1 MLRLAIVDDDG
12 GYRKEIRALLEK
24 YEAEYGEQFQMS
36 EYTDGDELL
45 EGYKPELDIILLDIE
60 MEFVDGMTA
69 AGRIREVDQDVII
82 IFITNMPQYA
92 ISGYQVGALD
102 YILKPLSY
110 YAFSQTMK
118 RAIGRRKVS
127 EKRYIVAGE
136 RGIKQKIDASEIY
149 YVEVINHDL
158 IFHTRHGNINAKG
171 TMRETIKELEGLDF
185 FQCNKGY
192 LVNLEF
198 VDAITGSDVK
208 VGDDLLQVSR
218 AKKKPLID
226 ALNEYMRK
234 MGH

>member
-1 MLRLAIVDDDG
+1 MLRLAVVDDDG
-12 GYRKEIRALLEK
+12 GYRKEIRALLK
-24 YEAEYGEQFQMS
+24 QYEDEYGEAFQIS
-36 EYTDGDELL
+36 EYSDGDELL
-45 EGYKPELDIILLDIE
+45 EGYKPEFDIILLDIE

-69 AGRIREVDQDVII
+69 ATKIREVDTDVLI

-118 RAIGRRKVS
+118 RAIGRRRTS
-127 EKRYIVAGE
+127 EKKYIVAGE
-136 RGIKQKIDASEIY
+136 RGIKQKIDASEIL

-158 IFHTRHGNINAKG
+158 IFHTKNGNINAKG
-171 TMRETIKELEGLDF
+171 TMRETMNELEGLHF

-198 VDAITGSDVK
+198 VDAVTGSDVK

-234 MGH
+234 IGH

>member
-1 MLRLAIVDDDG
+1 MLKLAIVDDDS
-12 GYRKEIRALLEK
+12 GYRKEIASLLQRYESENGEK
-24 YEAEYGEQFQMS
+24 FQIV

-45 EGYKPELDIILLDIE
+45 ENYKPELDIILMDIE

-69 AGRIREVDQDVII
+69 AMKIREVDQDVLI

-92 ISGYQVGALD
+92 IKGYQVGALD
-102 YILKPLSY
+102 YILKPLNY

-118 RAIGRRKVS
+118 RATARRKTT

-136 RGIKQKIDASEIY
+136 RGIKQKIDVSEIL

-158 IFHTRHGNINAKG
+158 IFHTKNGNINAKG

-192 LVNLEF
+192 LINLEF
-198 VDAITGSDVK
+198 VDAISGNDVK
-208 VGDDLLQVSR
+208 IGNEYLQVSR

>member
-1 MLRLAIVDDDG
+1 MLRLAIVDDDPN
-12 GYRKEIRALLEK
+12 YRKEIGGLLKK
-24 YEAEYGEQFQMS
+24 YESEYGQKFQIT
-36 EYTDGDELL
+36 EFTDGDELL
-45 EGYKPELDIILLDIE
+45 EKYRAELDIILMDIE

-69 AGRIREVDQDVII
+69 ATRIREVDQDVII

-92 ISGYQVGALD
+92 IKGYQVGALD

-118 RAIGRRKVS
+118 RAIGRRKSS
-127 EKRYIVAGE
+127 EKKYIVASE
-136 RGIKQKIDASEIY
+136 RGMKQKIDASEIL

-158 IFHTRHGNINAKG
+158 IFHTKSGNINAKG

-192 LVNLEF
+192 LVNLEY
-198 VDAITGSDVK
+198 VDAISGNDVK
-208 VGDDLLQVSR
+208 IGDEYLQVSR

>member
-1 MLRLAIVDDDG
+1 MLRLAIVDDDA
-12 GYRKEIRALLEK
+12 GYRKEIRSLLK
-24 YEAEYGEQFQMS
+24 QYEDEYAEQFQIS
-36 EYTDGDELL
+36 EYSDGDELL

-69 AGRIREVDQDVII
+69 ATKIREVDQDVLI

-118 RAIGRRKVS
+118 RAIGRRKTS
-127 EKRYIVAGE
+127 EKKYIVAGE
-136 RGIKQKIDASEIY
+136 RGIKQKIDASEIL

-158 IFHTRHGNINAKG
+158 IFHTKHGNINAKG
-171 TMRETIKELEGLDF
+171 TMRETMKELEGLNF

-198 VDAITGSDVK
+198 VDAITGNDVK

>member
-1 MLRLAIVDDDG
+1 MLKLAIVDDDPN
-12 GYRKEIRALLEK
+12 YRREIGALLQH
-24 YEAEYGEQFQMS
+24 YESEYGEKFLIS

-45 EGYKPELDIILLDIE
+45 EDYRPELDIILLDIE

-69 AGRIREVDQDVII
+69 ATKIREVDQDVII

-92 ISGYQVGALD
+92 IKGYQVGALD

-118 RAIGRRKVS
+118 RAIGRRKGS
-127 EKRYIVAGE
+127 EKKFIIAGE
-136 RGIKQKIDASEIY
+136 RGVKQKIDVSEIL

-158 IFHTRHGNINAKG
+158 IFHTKNGIINSKG
-171 TMRETIKELEGLDF
+171 TMRETMKELEGLSF

-198 VDAITGSDVK
+198 VDAITGNEVK
-208 VGDDLLQVSR
+208 VGDEYLLVSR

-226 ALNEYMRK
+226 ALNEYMRG
-234 MGH
+234 MGD

>member
-1 MLRLAIVDDDG
+1 MLKLAIVDDDQN
-12 GYRKEIRALLEK
+12 YRGEIAALLRK
-24 YEAEYGEQFQMS
+24 YETEYGQKFVVT

-45 EGYKPELDIILLDIE
+45 EKYKPELDIILMDIE

-69 AGRIREVDQDVII
+69 AMKIREVDQDVII

-92 ISGYQVGALD
+92 IKGYQVGALD
-102 YILKPLSY
+102 YILKPLNY

-118 RAIGRRKVS
+118 RAIGRRKSS
-127 EKRYIVAGE
+127 EKKYIVAGE
-136 RGIKQKIDASEIY
+136 RGIKQKIDASEIL

-158 IFHTRHGNINAKG
+158 IFHTTGGIINAKG
-171 TMRETIKELEGLDF
+171 TMRETIKELEGMDF

-198 VDAITGSDVK
+198 VDAISGNDVK
-208 VGDDLLQVSR
+208 IGDEYLQVSR

>member
-1 MLRLAIVDDDG
+1 MLRLAIVDDDA
-12 GYRKEIRALLEK
+12 GYRKEIGLLLAQ
-24 YEAEYGEQFQMS
+24 YEDEYGEQFQIC
-36 EYTDGDELL
+36 EYSDGDELL

-69 AGRIREVDQDVII
+69 ATKIREVDQDVLI

-92 ISGYQVGALD
+92 INGYQVGALD

-118 RAIGRRKVS
+118 RAIGRRKTS
-127 EKRYIVAGE
+127 EKKYIVAGE
-136 RGIKQKIDASEIY
+136 RGIKQKIDASEIL

-158 IFHTRHGNINAKG
+158 IFHTKHGNINAKG
-171 TMRETIKELEGLDF
+171 TMRETMKELEGLNF

-198 VDAITGSDVK
+198 VDAITGNDVK

>member
-1 MLRLAIVDDDG
+1 MLRLAIVDDDA
-12 GYRKEIRALLEK
+12 GYRKEIRALLK
-24 YEAEYGEQFQMS
+24 QYEDEYGEQFQIS
-36 EYTDGDELL
+36 EYSDGDELL

-69 AGRIREVDQDVII
+69 ATKIREVDQDVLI

-92 ISGYQVGALD
+92 INGYQVGALD

-118 RAIGRRKVS
+118 RAIGRRKTS
-127 EKRYIVAGE
+127 EKKYIVAGE
-136 RGIKQKIDASEIY
+136 RGIKQKIDASEIL

-158 IFHTRHGNINAKG
+158 IFHTKHGNINAKG
-171 TMRETIKELEGLDF
+171 TMRETMKELEGLNF

-198 VDAITGSDVK
+198 VDAITGNDVK

-234 MGH
+234 MRH

>member
-1 MLRLAIVDDDG
+1 MLRLAIVDDDA
-12 GYRKEIRALLEK
+12 GYRKEIRALLK
-24 YEAEYGEQFQMS
+24 QYEDEYGELFQIS
-36 EYTDGDELL
+36 EYSDGDELL

-69 AGRIREVDQDVII
+69 ATKIREVDQDVLI

-92 ISGYQVGALD
+92 INGYQVGALD

-118 RAIGRRKVS
+118 RAIGRRKTS
-127 EKRYIVAGE
+127 EKKYIVAGE
-136 RGIKQKIDASEIY
+136 RGIKQKIDASEIL

-158 IFHTRHGNINAKG
+158 IFHTKHGNINAKG
-171 TMRETIKELEGLDF
+171 TMKETMKELEGLSF

-198 VDAITGSDVK
+198 VDAITGNDVK